1 MENFTTELLGNVLLS
16 SYLAWLIW
24 AVLGSVISTLL
35 RNSIPN
41 LKSYP
46 INAVQ
51 ILLGIL
57 ITFAF
62 IRFSL
67 ELTGL
72 VPNAFGAFVVGLGGN
87 ELALAALKKFLNRK
101 KENLNAI
108 AEVPIDGGGDPND
121 PKKKP

>member
-1 MENFTTELLGNVLLS
+1 MENFKLELLGGVLLS

-35 RNSIPN
+35 RNTIPN

-72 VPNAFGAFVVGLGGN
+72 VPNAFGAFIVGLGGN
-87 ELALAALKKFLNRK
+87 ELALAALKKFLNKK
-101 KENLNAI
+101 KESLDAI
-108 AEVPIDGGGDPND
+108 ADAPDDIGGGGIKNPT
-121 PKKKP
+121 KP

>member
-1 MENFTTELLGNVLLS
+1 MENFKTELLGSVLLS

-72 VPNAFGAFVVGLGGN
+72 VPNAFGAFIVGLGGN
-87 ELALAALKKFLNRK
+87 ELALAALKKFLNKK
-101 KENLNAI
+101 KESLNAI
-108 AEVPIDGGGDPND
+108 ADAPDDIGGGGIKNP
-121 PKKKP
+121 PKP